1 MPTFLRH
8 RPRTL
13 AAVVATA
20 VLAAGCGADEK
31 TADPARAPGNP
42 TERAFLS
49 AMVPHHQAAIDM
61 SEVAARRA
69 EAADLKRIAA
79 GIAAAQRREIEQM
92 RGIHQR
98 LFGRPLVP
106 DAAAHERLGL
116 SAEEA
121 GMDHGGAAASL
132 ARAKPFDRAF
142 VDEMVP
148 HHEGAVR
155 MAKGVLA
162 RTRDTELRRLAE
174 TIVAT
179 QEREIRQMN
188 AFRVKAYGAP
198 ATGRPGHGK
207 GGPQDRDRGGDGRG
221 GGGGG
226 APGGGGPHGG
236 GHTDGEGTTDGV
248 GGGVD

>member
-1 MPTFLRH
+1 MPASVRRRLSL
-8 RPRTL
+8 L
-13 AAVVATA
+13 AAVLAIVL
-20 VLAAGCGADEK
+20 LAAGCGSEEK
-31 TADPARAPGNP
+31 AADPARAQGNP
-42 TERAFLS
+42 TERAFLE
-49 AMVPHHQAAIDM
+49 AMVPHHQAALEM
-61 SEVAARRA
+61 AQVAARRA
-69 EAADLKRIAA
+69 EAPEVKRIAEA
-79 GIAAAQRREIEQM
+79 IAAAQEPEIERM
-92 RGIHQR
+92 RRTHQR
-98 LFGRPLVP
+98 LFDRPLAP

-121 GMDHGGAAASL
+121 GMDHGEAAASL

-155 MAKGVLA
+155 MAKAVLA

-207 GGPQDRDRGGDGRG
+207 GRPQGRDGGGDGRG
-221 GGGGG
+221 GGGG
-226 APGGGGPHGG
+226 APSGGDPHGG